1 MLNTMMEKEN
11 TSCAN
16 ISVLF
21 LRSCS
26 QPFEHCSIQHD
37 GTSGYTFYNKT
48 DCQNQY
54 IEKNYLPTNYNRTY
68 LLVQCLVTSLII
80 SLFGIRDKCF

>member
-1 MLNTMMEKEN
+1 MMEKEN

-16 ISVLF
+16 ISVLV

-26 QPFEHCSIQHD
+26 QPFEHCSIQLD
-37 GTSGYTFYNKT
+37 GTSGYTFYNKI

-54 IEKNYLPTNYNRTY
+54 IEKNYL
-68 LLVQCLVTSLII
+68 LLTTLQQGLDILPCGTEIH
-80 SLFGIRDKCF
+80 